1 VDTNKPL
8 PPLPTYREGEKAV
21 PVEIVGLGDAE
32 AVKDAE
38 DVVVGW
44 GDKRKRVEVVWGLG
58 VNGDAVGREVV
69 C

>member
-21 PVEIVGLGDAE
+21 PVGIVGLGDAE
-32 AVKDAE
+32 VVKDAE

-44 GDKRKRVEVVWGLG
+44 GDKRKRAEVVWGLG
-58 VNGDAVGREVV
+58 VNGDAVSGEAV
-69 C
+69 